1 VALGIGVA
9 LCVGPLGA
17 LFLAGLDWAT
27 EARLAHPI
35 LIALLPLAG
44 AVIAWAYHRYAGA
57 AARGTPLA
65 IDALREGSVIRV
77 PRRTAPLIVL
87 GTIWTHLFGGSA
99 GREGTA
105 VQLGAGIATAAADAL
120 HVSAEDRGAVMLAGV
135 SAGFAAVFGTPAAAI
150 LFGLEAPRN
159 ASTHFDQRLGAVVA
173 AFGADVIARLLGARH
188 TAFPRL
194 PDLPLDA
201 MLLAK
206 VALFGLSCGLLASA
220 FILLLTLSKRAF
232 ARIDA
237 PPVRAFVGGALVL
250 AVATVFDARD
260 HLGLSVPLALAA
272 LEGGSPPAYAFA
284 LKLGL
289 TVLTLAS
296 GFVGGEVTPLF
307 VIGATFGHALGAP
320 LGVDP
325 TLLAAIGFV
334 GVFAGASRAPWTC
347 AVMGIELF
355 GVGGAPYL
363 LLACVIAAL
372 SARGKG
378 LYSAH

>member
-17 LFLAGLDWAT
+17 LFLAGLEWAT
-27 EARLAHPI
+27 AARIAHPSVI
-35 LIALLPLAG
+35 VALPLAG
-44 AVIAWAYHRYAGA
+44 AAITWVYQHYAGA

-65 IDALREGSVIRV
+65 IDALRDGSYARV

-87 GTIWTHLFGGSA
+87 GTIWTHLFGGSV

-105 VQLGAGIATAAADAL
+105 VQLGAGIATTVADAL

-159 ASTHFDQRLGAVVA
+159 TSTRFEQRLGAVVA
-173 AFGADVIARLLGARH
+173 AFGGDAIARMFGARH

-194 PDLPLDA
+194 PDLPLDIT
-201 MLLAK
+201 LATK
-206 VALFGLSCGLLASA
+206 VALFGICCGLLATA
-220 FILLLTLSKRAF
+220 FILLLTLGKRAF

-250 AVATVFDARD
+250 AVAVVFNARD
-260 HLGLSVPLALAA
+260 YLGLSVPLAVAA
-272 LEGGSPPAYAFA
+272 LEGDSPPAYAFA

-307 VIGATFGHALGAP
+307 VTGATFGHALGAP

-355 GVGGAPYL
+355 GAGGAPYL